1 VLLIT
6 ISFSLFVFPLD
17 LQVLGSYSDESASVS
32 AYKRLWL
39 PLEQAAALAAD
50 AATNRGAKSE
60 GGVAAVLEAFLEAFL
75 AAQPPPEADGAPG
88 AALAAPFG
96 MPSWVGGQLYARFRA
111 WLGHA
116 VASASSAGAG
126 GAGAAGCAAVDA
138 AVGAD
143 AAGAGRSGGPG
154 ASAATG
160 SDAKEANVEAQL
172 QKLADFAQA
181 YFGAPGGGQPSSG
194 KLPRLQPQQEQHN
207 LLQAACGSQTGR
219 AFALPRHGGK
229 TMNPPPP
236 RPKRASAA
244 LLPAHE
250 GDESA
255 RSSIMNDSPTYMGF
269 T

>member
-6 ISFSLFVFPLD
+6 FSFSLFVFPLD
-17 LQVLGSYSDESASVS
+17 LQVLGSYSDEAASVS

-60 GGVAAVLEAFLEAFL
+60 VGVAVVLEALLEAFL
-75 AAQPPPEADGAPG
+75 AAQPPPGADGAPG

-116 VASASSAGAG
+116 VASASAAGAG

-143 AAGAGRSGGPG
+143 ATLASSGGPG
-154 ASAATG
+154 ASAAAG

-181 YFGAPGGGQPSSG
+181 YFGAPGGGHPSSG
-194 KLPRLQPQQEQHN
+194 KLPRLQPQQEQQN

-236 RPKRASAA
+236 RPKRASVA
-244 LLPAHE
+244 LLPAHD
-250 GDESA
+250 GDKSA
-255 RSSIMNDSPTYMGF
+255 RSSGMNDAPT
-269 T
+269 